1 MQKCVAPIFDNGQFL
16 TIPYYNDN
24 EIIISREGRFFY
36 NVDKYDNIIKNV
48 SDFKRLNISKL
59 DNIVEEFDRLLHNY
73 QEITHLSDK

>member
-1 MQKCVAPIFDNGQFL
+1 MQKCVAPIFDNVQFL
-16 TIPYYNDN
+16 NIPYYNDN

-73 QEITHLSDK
+73 REITHLSDK

>member
-16 TIPYYNDN
+16 NIPYYNDN